1 MPVVTIRLR
10 ALVAFAVGITVAFIA
25 VFAFRG
31 WRADAAPGETD
42 TTFVP
47 IAPCRL
53 IDTRPAPDRVG
64 SQGTLAANDTRTLQA
79 RGSNGQCTIPDD
91 AAGLSLNV
99 TAVGAS
105 VLTFLTIWPDG
116 TRPLAS
122 SLNPAPGEPPTP
134 NAVATDLS
142 SAGSFNLYNLTGNVD
157 VIVDVNGYYTHTSLT
172 TLAAELGLAES
183 RIAKLELAQPFS
195 VEASDNTKVVLHSG
209 PKRVLTV
216 SLTAPVDGHVT
227 VNSQAVVTEADTLK
241 PVVCSLTNGDGF
253 DLDRV
258 QFWVTTSVTTPFG
271 NVNGTR
277 QFDVAA
283 GETGHYHLL
292 CQQDSSG
299 SFDAYLDSV
308 SMTAIFTPSR

>member
-64 SQGTLAANDTRTLQA
+64 SQGTLGANDTRTLQA

-142 SAGSFNLYNLTGNVD
+142 PAGSFNLYNLTGTVD

-172 TLAAELGLAES
+172 TLAAEL
-183 RIAKLELAQPFS
+183 
-195 VEASDNTKVVLHSG
+195 
-209 PKRVLTV
+209 
-216 SLTAPVDGHVT
+216 
-227 VNSQAVVTEADTLK
+227 
-241 PVVCSLTNGDGF
+241 
-253 DLDRV
+253 
-258 QFWVTTSVTTPFG
+258 
-271 NVNGTR
+271 
-277 QFDVAA
+277 
-283 GETGHYHLL
+283 
-292 CQQDSSG
+292 
-299 SFDAYLDSV
+299 
-308 SMTAIFTPSR
+308 

>member
-1 MPVVTIRLR
+1 MPVVTINLR
-10 ALVAFAVGITVAFIA
+10 GLVAFAIGLTVTLIA

-31 WRADAAPGETD
+31 WRADAAPGDVD

-47 IAPCRL
+47 ISPCRL

-64 SQGTLAANDTRTLQA
+64 SQDSFGVNDTRTLQA

-91 AAGLSLNV
+91 AVGLSLNV
-99 TAVGAS
+99 TAVSAS
-105 VLTFLTIWPDG
+105 TLTFLTIWPDG
-116 TRPLAS
+116 PRPLAS

-142 SAGSFNLYNLTGNVD
+142 AAGSFNVYNLTGSVN
-157 VIVDVNGYYTHTSLT
+157 VIVDINGYYTHTSLT

-183 RIAKLELAQPFS
+183 RISKLELAQPFA

-209 PKRVLTV
+209 NKRVLTV

-227 VNSQAVVTEADTLK
+227 VNSEAVVTEGDTNQF
-241 PVVCSLTNGDGF
+241 VSCSLTNGDGF

-258 QFWVTTSVTTPFG
+258 QLWLSTTGNYSG

-277 QFDVAA
+277 QFDIGA

-292 CQQDSSG
+292 CGQDSGG
-299 SFDAYLDSV
+299 SFDAYVDSV